1 MDIKV
6 MAEVYRLGIAI
17 GYFTVQDVID
27 WADALIESLE
37 QPPDELIDISLSSNA
52 KLIDVCS
59 LLHSFY
65 GSPFNDS
72 PLHIMLSM
80 LSNEH
85 TTSNNLAKVSAM
97 LFELIDFIQLE
108 DCSKGII
115 IDLLYLSDAYYLAKQ
130 GIYGDLQAVEND
142 IKKFLQSFEI

>member
-27 WADALIESLE
+27 WADALIGSLE
-37 QPPDELIDISLSSNA
+37 QPPYELIDISLSLKA
-52 KLIDVCS
+52 TPIDVCS

-72 PLHIMLSM
+72 PLYIMLSM

-85 TTSNNLAKVSAM
+85 TSSNNLAKVAAM

-115 IDLLYLSDAYYLAKQ
+115 IDLLHLSDAYYLAKQ
-130 GIYGDLQAVEND
+130 GIYGDIQAVEND